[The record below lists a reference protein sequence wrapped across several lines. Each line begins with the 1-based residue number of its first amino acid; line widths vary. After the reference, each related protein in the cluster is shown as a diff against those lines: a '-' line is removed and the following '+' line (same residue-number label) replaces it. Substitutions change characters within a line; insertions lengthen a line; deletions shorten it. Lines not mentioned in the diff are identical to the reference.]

1 MLDIAFVIFIGFLLG
16 MGLKR
21 PFFWVLTYIY
31 IDIVA
36 PQKISWGF
44 LTSLPVSLVAF
55 VAAFA
60 GWLFFDTKHGSR
72 FTLRQAMILVLL
84 AYCGWTTLNAQYPV
98 EALTKWDWVWKALL
112 FAAFLPLTLRT
123 RLRIEAAALIMC
135 LAVGTIIIDGGLK
148 TVAGGGGYG
157 ELALLV
163 RNNTGLYEGSILS
176 SAAFAMVP
184 LALWL

>member
-1 MLDIAFVIFIGFLLG
+1 MRRCLPKKGQAMLDIAFVLFIGLLLG

-72 FTLRQAMILVLL
+72 FTLRQAMIVVLL
-84 AYCGWTTLNAQYPV
+84 AYCGWT
-98 EALTKWDWVWKALL
+98 
-112 FAAFLPLTLRT
+112 
-123 RLRIEAAALIMC
+123 
-135 LAVGTIIIDGGLK
+135 
-148 TVAGGGGYG
+148 
-157 ELALLV
+157 
-163 RNNTGLYEGSILS
+163 
-176 SAAFAMVP
+176 
-184 LALWL
+184 